1 MSETKDTDQVPASF
15 SHVHQ
20 GRWQAAVDWAR
31 QAGRK
36 TLDYFQQDQLEVIR
50 KSDASP
56 VTIADQQAEQLIRSE
71 LCKHFPEDGILGEEF
86 GDREG
91 TSGYQ
96 WIVDPIDGT
105 KSFIYG
111 VPLYATL
118 IGVLYQET
126 PIAGVIYIPGM
137 EEMVHAAIG
146 HGAFHEVAGRKTRRA
161 AVAVS
166 RTLEQGLFVTSQ
178 VDTFNKRGAA
188 KVFEAIQAK
197 AYVTRTWGDAY
208 GYLLVA
214 TGRAEVMV
222 DPKVSPWDVAAVLP
236 VIEEAGGRFTDWKGE
251 RTVHGGDGVATN
263 GALHEQILG
272 LLRGSL

>member
-1 MSETKDTDQVPASF
+1 VLPASY
-15 SHVHQ
+15 SQSHQ
-20 GRWQAAVDWAR
+20 GRWQAAVEWAKS
-31 QAGRK
+31 AGRK
-36 TLDYFQQDQLEVIR
+36 TLEYFQGSNFEVVR

-56 VTIADQQAEQLIRSE
+56 VTVADQQAETHIRAE
-71 LCKHFPEDGILGEEF
+71 LAKHFPGDGILGEEF
-86 GDREG
+86 GTVEG

-96 WIVDPIDGT
+96 WIIDPIDGT

-118 IGVLYQET
+118 IGLLFNDEPV
-126 PIAGVIYIPGM
+126 AGVIYIPGLD
-137 EEMVHAAIG
+137 ELVHAAVG
-146 HGAFHEVAGRKTRRA
+146 QGAYHHVAGRTIRPAK
-161 AVAVS
+161 VAS
-166 RTLEQGLFVTSQ
+166 HRTLREGLFVTSQ
-178 VDTFNKRGAA
+178 VDTFDKRNATAA
-188 KVFEAIQAK
+188 FQAIQSR

-236 VIEEAGGRFTDWKGE
+236 VIEEAGGRFTDWLGR

-263 GALHEQILG
+263 GPLHAEVLE
-272 LLRGSL
+272 LLKS